1 MMVVFTLGIIY
12 KIMYEYIETLDM
24 SPFEAIYSAGGMRFQ
39 AVTLGLHPSIK
50 PMFLANMLYV
60 FEMNIRGSL
69 ILGYAGI
76 IDSLGY
82 KIQDWAHDAMD
93 YWKIGVVLVPLFVL
107 VFALQLLSNYI
118 GRKMR

>member
-1 MMVVFTLGIIY
+1 
-12 KIMYEYIETLDM
+12 
-24 SPFEAIYSAGGMRFQ
+24 MRFQ